1 VWVTTPIGNPIK
13 MHANREL
20 LTDVLKRGMGFDG
33 FVISDW
39 EAVHQL
45 PGAWEDQV
53 RAAVNA
59 GVDMMMEPNAAD
71 TSGPDHS
78 QRFETTLL
86 DEVNAVRVSQARI
99 DDAVSRIL
107 EKKFEL
113 GLFEQPYTDRTHID
127 EIGSRAHRRAAR
139 RAPRGR
145 QVAGAAQEQAPR
157 AAAPPPGPSSTW
169 PARTR
174 TASATR
180 PAAGRSPGRA
190 TRRTR
195 SPGTRSSD
203 GIRDA
208 IGYRGRVTYSKDA
221 SAPIRRRDIGVVVVG
236 ETPYAEG
243 FGDVGGPRW
252 GYDPGEN
259 GVLRPARTMMLNDSD
274 KAAVDKVC
282 AEAKKC
288 VVVVVSGRP
297 MIIEPA
303 QLSQIEGLVA
313 AWLPGSE
320 GKGVADTL
328 FGSRPFTGKLPMTW
342 PRTLEQEP
350 INVGDANYDPLYPFG
365 FGLRTR

>member
-71 TSGPDHS
+71 QDGPDHW

-86 DEVNAVRVSQARI
+86 DEVNAGRVSQARI

-107 EKKFEL
+107 KKKFEL

-127 EIGSRAHRRAAR
+127 EIGSRAHRRVAR
-139 RAPRGR
+139 RAVAKSQVLLKNKRHVLPLRR
-145 QVAGAAQEQAPR
+145 RAKLYVAGSNADSIGNQAGGWTITWQGNSTHQI
-157 AAAPPPGPSSTW
+157 PGDTIL
-169 PARTR
+169 
-174 TASATR
+174 
-180 PAAGRSPGRA
+180 
-190 TRRTR
+190 
-195 SPGTRSSD
+195 D

-259 GVLRPARTMMLNDSD
+259 GVLRPAQTMMLNDSD